1 MAFPLL
7 FIVGGALVRALTP
20 AIASYMAKQGIKK
33 VATSGIKA
41 ALKKYGKPKTISTI
55 SKVKDFKGSGA
66 SAASKELMK
75 KFKIP
80 SNKSLTVIKPKSSI
94 SGKVIAAAGTVASI
108 PALIAKDDKTAKADT
123 KKNKVDAGLQ
133 EALKKKKAKDAK
145 NKKMDATEK
154 STRGQKSK
162 STTTT
167 NTKASGKVKA
177 TAANTKD
184 FAKTMAMQKK
194 LKDMGANIKADG
206 IMGPKTRAA
215 MQKFMKPKT
224 EKKVEKKVEKK
235 TPNYG
240 GSRAIPKKTE
250 KKAEPKKSKSFLD
263 RVKSDFNKAV
273 KETKRN
279 FSDKRYFVN
288 GVDSRKEKI
297 KSKSNIKKKK

>member
-7 FIVGGALVRALTP
+7 FIAGGALVRALTP

-75 KFKIP
+75 KLK
-80 SNKSLTVIKPKSSI
+80 VPKSSI

-167 NTKASGKVKA
+167 KKKGSDKV
-177 TAANTKD
+177 
-184 FAKTMAMQKK
+184 
-194 LKDMGANIKADG
+194 GG
-206 IMGPKTRAA
+206 GPKVIVTKEQLAKSGLSLRDY
-215 MQKFMKPKT
+215 MNMLESKRLGRKISRDPRNDKKT
-224 EKKVEKKVEKK
+224 VKKVEKKTEKKVEKK

-288 GVDSRKEKI
+288 GVDSRK
-297 KSKSNIKKKK
+297 KKKKEEDFE

>member
-7 FIVGGALVRALTP
+7 FIAGGALVRALTP

-75 KFKIP
+75 KLK
-80 SNKSLTVIKPKSSI
+80 VPKSSI

-167 NTKASGKVKA
+167 KKKGSDKV
-177 TAANTKD
+177 
-184 FAKTMAMQKK
+184 
-194 LKDMGANIKADG
+194 GG
-206 IMGPKTRAA
+206 GPKVIVTKEQLAKSGLSLRDY
-215 MQKFMKPKT
+215 MNMLESKRLGRKISRDPRNDKKT
-224 EKKVEKKVEKK
+224 VKKVEKKTEKKVEKK